1 MLDALTM
8 KMIRYYRG
16 DADRIQHFTKVHSY
30 ARLIAVSEQLEPD
43 MQFITEA
50 AAIVHDIGIRLCEQ
64 KYGECGGKLQEIE
77 GPALAEKMLNEL
89 MFPSNVVERVSYLV
103 GHHHT
108 YDKIDGTDYQILV
121 EADFLVNFLE
131 GGMDKDAIRTTYE
144 KIFKTG
150 TGRLV
155 CREMF
160 GLDCASAPSSF
171 T

>member
-1 MLDALTM
+1 MLDVLTM
-8 KMIRYYRG
+8 KMIQYYRG

-43 MQFITEA
+43 LQFITET

-77 GPALAEKMLNEL
+77 GPSLAEEMLDEL
-89 MFPSNVVERVSYLV
+89 VFPPKVVERVSYLV

-108 YDKIDGTDYQILV
+108 YDNIDGMDYQILV
-121 EADFLVNFLE
+121 EADFLVNFYE
-131 GGMDKDAIRTTYE
+131 GGMDKDAIMTTYE
-144 KIFKTG
+144 KIFKTER
-150 TGRLV
+150 GRLI

-160 GLDCASAPSSF
+160 GLD
-171 T
+171 

>member
-8 KMIRYYRG
+8 KMIQYYRG

-30 ARLIAVSEQLEPD
+30 ARLIAVLEQLDPD
-43 MQFITEA
+43 TQFITEA

-77 GPALAEKMLNEL
+77 GPALAEEMLNEL
-89 MFPSNVVERVSYLV
+89 MFPPGVVARVSYLV

-108 YDKIDGTDYQILV
+108 YDSIDGVDYQILV

-131 GGMDKDAIRTTYE
+131 GGLDKASIRATYD
-144 KIFKTG
+144 KIFKTK
-150 TGRLV
+150 TGRMI

-160 GLDCASAPSSF
+160 RLE
-171 T
+171 